1 MKYKLLDYHGESRDY
16 MHLVIKVQ
24 IFQQIESSGILVSR
38 CEIEDKSQLFST
50 LFTSISGK
58 EWMTG
63 KRLFDYIRKQTLP
76 DGTTFV

>member
-50 LFTSISGK
+50 LIKKSLLSDWPTMPK
-58 EWMTG
+58 PTDCTAENRCTPV
-63 KRLFDYIRKQTLP
+63 L
-76 DGTTFV
+76 